1 MSKKLTDEELHFQ
14 SLIRD
19 LVSTDQS
26 NQPKQFSVSSEDQTS
41 KPQIALQQDKE
52 NFDQI
57 SYTIKQ
63 IFQQGNQDKFTK
75 VLQNFVSKKESEI
88 ERLCSINYQE
98 FVTAIDQLLKVRLET
113 VSLKEKILLLN
124 GKMSE
129 SGSTIILRKKEIIQY
144 KKILSNAETGL
155 DAIKTCLHVIDISN
169 KINVHIENKKY
180 YHALRMLDDLQST
193 HLKNIIQYS
202 FAQHLQSCVGVLKEN
217 IKEAVLT
224 EMKGWYVKVREISR
238 KAGNLAMRNT
248 KARQEK
254 VQAQREEQKQQ
265 NGEIFKTTVNV
276 TTQVELQMMEDPNLE
291 DCLNNNLIKLDF
303 RPLYQ
308 CLHIYFVLGKF
319 DELKSSYEENR
330 QFDLIFSNSFTFQ
343 NGTVE
348 EFQQFLH
355 DIIGFFIIEA
365 VVVNTTQDFRP
376 TARVESLWDTTINNI
391 NVLITENL
399 KKCDNPALFLNIK
412 LSVILFMQT
421 LEGHG
426 YTVSKLSDLMIS
438 LFDRYADLLKSE
450 FETKICNIIEEDEY
464 APMLINSAEEL
475 QIVLDMFKIV
485 DPEILN
491 AKKFAEG
498 FQQQNNE
505 MDDLL
510 KKSLENMISVSL
522 NGALIEL
529 LYHNN
534 LSQAVQILINVM
546 TFEKSL
552 HQFEK
557 ILTEN
562 RSTHSGT
569 MVSLISSANSFK
581 NVKGLTEK
589 RIFEVIN
596 VKIDEFLELAEY
608 DWLASKVTKESSAYL
623 NDLVDYISTVIASSL
638 SNLPTELRTYIYF
651 GALNHLASS
660 LHSLLLSSN
669 IKKFNLNFVLTF
681 DTDLKF
687 LEKFGSNLE
696 GVSVGDCFAELRQ
709 AKYFLSFSL

>member
-26 NQPKQFSVSSEDQTS
+26 NQPKQFSISSEDQTS

-330 QFDLIFSNSFTFQ
+330 QLQFDLIFSNSFTFQ

-376 TARVESLWDTTINNI
+376 TTRVESLWDTTINNI

-491 AKKFAEG
+491 AKKFPITLPFSKGVPIICKLIKNFIKGFYRFAEG

-660 LHSLLLSSN
+660 LHKNLDQTLKVYLLGTALQN
-669 IKKFNLNFVLTF
+669 
-681 DTDLKF
+681 
-687 LEKFGSNLE
+687 
-696 GVSVGDCFAELRQ
+696 
-709 AKYFLSFSL
+709 